1 VDAAAAVC
9 EEVQN
14 MFQSQLY
21 GFSNSKSSSELTV
34 QIRYLSLRMLARL
47 ILMRQRA
54 LILRICT
61 HKHAMMLS
69 LCSHLT
75 CNTQI

>member
-54 LILRICT
+54 LSLSICT
-61 HKHAMMLS
+61 HKHAVMLS
-69 LCSHLT
+69 LCTHLT
-75 CNTQI
+75 RNTQI